1 MHGNLPPRLTL
12 PNLEREAHADGLP
25 TLGFATAQ
33 AHASQEHVLFYMDPV
48 QVATYFIA
56 SSSNAFA
63 RSRVFMSFDMP
74 ARRMLFNAA
83 LT

>member
-1 MHGNLPPRLTL
+1 MHGSLPPRLTL
-12 PNLEREAHADGLP
+12 PNLERDAHADGLP
-25 TLGFATAQ
+25 TLGFATSQGHAQ
-33 AHASQEHVLFYMDPV
+33 QEHVVLYVD
-48 QVATYFIA
+48 QAQYTTYFIA

-63 RSRVFMSFDMP
+63 RSRVFMSFDIP